1 MYLPR
6 SGGKMYLNTLGKN
19 EMYLSVAEILGTD
32 IEVVKKF
39 VIENADEIVDYHY
52 DEHSIEQMNLDCLIN
67 GNAPKR
73 IDSLIVNHITP
84 RESKESIWQEGL
96 LTLSHALTKK
106 TALSDYL
113 KELGFTFAFDEK
125 QIVMSMN
132 DKIVEVENK
141 LGTNLKMRL
150 GGEKTLNDYNVN
162 GYLFVSEFE
171 QEAIRGWLGSPEFLK
186 SLAIYYNKNSIAD
199 NYADK
204 CYNYFVSFKVP
215 LDKVDIEGFSDK
227 IDADRKTDILLRYT
241 INALAYA
248 EMKRKPFLSMYNPII
263 FLKRDYN
270 VPKEDIRKI
279 WVLQCKQGKWS
290 PVEIDEVVNQ

>member
-1 MYLPR
+1 
-6 SGGKMYLNTLGKN
+6 
-19 EMYLSVAEILGTD
+19 
-32 IEVVKKF
+32 
-39 VIENADEIVDYHY
+39 
-52 DEHSIEQMNLDCLIN
+52 
-67 GNAPKR
+67 
-73 IDSLIVNHITP
+73 
-84 RESKESIWQEGL
+84 
-96 LTLSHALTKK
+96 
-106 TALSDYL
+106 
-113 KELGFTFAFDEK
+113 
-125 QIVMSMN
+125 MN

-204 CYNYFVSFKVP
+204 CYNYFVSFEIP

>member
-52 DEHSIEQMNLDCLIN
+52 DEHSIEQMNLDSLIN

-113 KELGFTFAFDEK
+113 KELGFTFSFDEK

-204 CYNYFVSFKVP
+204 CYNYFVSFEVP

>member
-1 MYLPR
+1 MFRLR
-6 SGGKMYLNTLGKN
+6 NGGKMYLNTLGKN
-19 EMYLSVAEILGTD
+19 EMYMSVAEILGTD

-52 DEHSIEQMNLDCLIN
+52 DEHSIEQMNLDSLIN

-113 KELGFTFAFDEK
+113 KELGFTFSFDEK

-204 CYNYFVSFKVP
+204 CYNYFVSFEVP

>member
-1 MYLPR
+1 
-6 SGGKMYLNTLGKN
+6 MYLNTLEKN

-52 DEHSIEQMNLDCLIN
+52 DEHSIEQMNLDSLIN

-113 KELGFTFAFDEK
+113 KELGFTFSFDEK

-204 CYNYFVSFKVP
+204 CYNYFVPFEVP

>member
-1 MYLPR
+1 
-6 SGGKMYLNTLGKN
+6 MYLNTLGKN

-52 DEHSIEQMNLDCLIN
+52 DEHSIEQMNLGSLIN

-113 KELGFTFAFDEK
+113 KELGFTFSFDEK

-204 CYNYFVSFKVP
+204 CYNYFVSFEVP

>member
-1 MYLPR
+1 
-6 SGGKMYLNTLGKN
+6 MYLNTLGKN

-52 DEHSIEQMNLDCLIN
+52 DEHSIEQMNLDSLIN

-113 KELGFTFAFDEK
+113 KELGFTFSFDEK

-204 CYNYFVSFKVP
+204 CYNYFVSFEVP

>member
-1 MYLPR
+1 
-6 SGGKMYLNTLGKN
+6 MYLNTLGKN
-19 EMYLSVAEILGTD
+19 EMYLSVAEILGTY

-52 DEHSIEQMNLDCLIN
+52 DEHSIEQMNLDSLIN

-113 KELGFTFAFDEK
+113 KELGFTFSFDEK

-204 CYNYFVSFKVP
+204 CYNYFVSFEVP

>member
-52 DEHSIEQMNLDCLIN
+52 DEHSIEQMNLDSLIN

-113 KELGFTFAFDEK
+113 KELGFTFSFDEK

-171 QEAIRGWLGSPEFLK
+171 QEVIRGWLGSPEFLK

-204 CYNYFVSFKVP
+204 CYNYFVPFEVP

>member
-1 MYLPR
+1 
-6 SGGKMYLNTLGKN
+6 MYLNTLGKN

-52 DEHSIEQMNLDCLIN
+52 DEHSIEQMNLGSLIN

-113 KELGFTFAFDEK
+113 KELGFTFSFDEK

-204 CYNYFVSFKVP
+204 CYNYFVSFEVP

-270 VPKEDIRKI
+270 VPKEDICKI

>member
-1 MYLPR
+1 
-6 SGGKMYLNTLGKN
+6 MYLNTLGKN

-52 DEHSIEQMNLDCLIN
+52 DEHSIEQMNLDSLIN

-113 KELGFTFAFDEK
+113 KELGFTFSFDEK

-186 SLAIYYNKNSIAD
+186 SLSIYYNKNSIAD

-204 CYNYFVSFKVP
+204 CYNYFVSFEVP

>member
-1 MYLPR
+1 
-6 SGGKMYLNTLGKN
+6 MYLNTLGKN

-52 DEHSIEQMNLDCLIN
+52 DEHSIEQMNLDSLIN

-113 KELGFTFAFDEK
+113 KELGFTFSFDEK

-199 NYADK
+199 IYADK
-204 CYNYFVSFKVP
+204 CYNYFVPFEVP

>member
-1 MYLPR
+1 MYLLKN
-6 SGGKMYLNTLGKN
+6 GGKMYLNTLGKH
-19 EMYLSVAEILGTD
+19 EMYMSVAEMLQTD
-32 IEVVKKF
+32 IEVIKGF
-39 VIENADEIVDYHY
+39 VIENADAIVDWHY
-52 DEHSIEQMNLDCLIN
+52 DEHSIEQMNLDKIIK
-67 GNAPKR
+67 GNEPKR

-84 RESKESIWQEGL
+84 RENEEGIWQEGL
-96 LTLSHALTKK
+96 LTLSDALTRK

-113 KELGFTFAFDEK
+113 QELGFTFSFDEK
-125 QIVMSMN
+125 QIIMRRN
-132 DKIVEVENK
+132 GIIVEVENK

-162 GYLFVSEFE
+162 GYLFVDEFE
-171 QEAIRGWLGSPEFLK
+171 QEAVRGWLGSPEFLK

-204 CYNYFVSFKVP
+204 CYNYYVSFQVP

-227 IDADRKTDILLRYT
+227 IDADRKTGILLRYT

-248 EMKRKPFLSMYNPII
+248 EKITKPFLSMYNPII
-263 FLKRDYN
+263 FLKRDYI

-279 WVLQCKQGKWS
+279 WKLQYKKGKWI
-290 PVEIDEVVNQ
+290 PIENDKVVN

>member
-52 DEHSIEQMNLDCLIN
+52 DEHSIEQMNLDSLIN

-113 KELGFTFAFDEK
+113 KELGFTFSFDEK

-186 SLAIYYNKNSIAD
+186 SLSIYYNKNSIAD

-204 CYNYFVSFKVP
+204 CYNYFVSFEVP

-270 VPKEDIRKI
+270 VPKEDIASYGHLLR
-279 WVLQCKQGKWS
+279 
-290 PVEIDEVVNQ
+290 

>member
-52 DEHSIEQMNLDCLIN
+52 DEHSIEQMNLDSLIN

-113 KELGFTFAFDEK
+113 KELGFTFSFDEK

-204 CYNYFVSFKVP
+204 CYNYFVPFEVP

-227 IDADRKTDILLRYT
+227 IVADRKTDILLRYT
-241 INALAYA
+241 INAL
-248 EMKRKPFLSMYNPII
+248 ER
-263 FLKRDYN
+263 
-270 VPKEDIRKI
+270 V
-279 WVLQCKQGKWS
+279 
-290 PVEIDEVVNQ
+290 

>member
-52 DEHSIEQMNLDCLIN
+52 DEHSIEQMNLDSLIN

-113 KELGFTFAFDEK
+113 KELGFTFSFDEK

-204 CYNYFVSFKVP
+204 CYNYFVSFEVP

-270 VPKEDIRKI
+270 IPKEDIRKI

>member
-1 MYLPR
+1 
-6 SGGKMYLNTLGKN
+6 MYLNTLGKN

-52 DEHSIEQMNLDCLIN
+52 DEHSIEQMNLDSLIN

-113 KELGFTFAFDEK
+113 KELGFTFSFDEK

-204 CYNYFVSFKVP
+204 CYNYFVSFEVP

-270 VPKEDIRKI
+270 IPKEDIRKI

>member
-52 DEHSIEQMNLDCLIN
+52 DEHSIEQMNLDSLIN

-113 KELGFTFAFDEK
+113 KELGFTFSFDEK

-204 CYNYFVSFKVP
+204 CYNYFVPFEVP

-263 FLKRDYN
+263 FFKRDYN

>member
-52 DEHSIEQMNLDCLIN
+52 DEHSIEQMNLDSLIN

-84 RESKESIWQEGL
+84 RESKESICQEGL

-113 KELGFTFAFDEK
+113 KELGFTFSFDEK

-204 CYNYFVSFKVP
+204 CYNYFVSFEVP

-290 PVEIDEVVNQ
+290 PVEIDEFVNQ